1 MEEANRRLR
10 IGWGV
15 TTPRFFM
22 TVKQD
27 VFNEVLKILC
37 LDYDLRNP
45 EPKSKV
51 SRFRRSKGTQWP
63 LTASDLNHVLYF
75 NSPVNR
81 LLEIHQR
88 MGSYRFPPHI
98 EPESV
103 LSTMFELLYE
113 ASGTNPN
120 LNLIAELVD

>member
-1 MEEANRRLR
+1 MEKAKRRLR

-22 TVKQD
+22 TVEQD
-27 VFNEVLKILC
+27 IFNEVLKILC
-37 LDYDLRNP
+37 LDYYLCDP
-45 EPKSKV
+45 EPKSKI
-51 SRFRRSKGTQWP
+51 SRFRQSTSHSWP
-63 LTASDLNHVLYF
+63 LTASDVNHVLYF
-75 NSPVNR
+75 TSGANR

-103 LSTMFELLYE
+103 LSAMFELLYE

-120 LNLIAELVD
+120 LNLIAEFVD